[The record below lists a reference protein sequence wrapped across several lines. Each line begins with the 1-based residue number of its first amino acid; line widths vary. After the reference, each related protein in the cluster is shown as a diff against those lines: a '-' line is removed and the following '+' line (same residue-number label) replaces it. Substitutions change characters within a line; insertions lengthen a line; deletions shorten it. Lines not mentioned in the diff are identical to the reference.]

1 MKAYQVF
8 TGDTDKH
15 DNQRYDLVATYLD
28 KELALEHCKKLVDE
42 TPLYGEQLI
51 ENDFNESNGIKDWD
65 TRGWNITTIVRLKE
79 ISITE

>member
-28 KELALEHCKKLVDE
+28 RDKALQHCKEIAESVPLHGDALEEGQFYDFGKYKVWTAIGWTRVDISKFE
-42 TPLYGEQLI
+42 EI
-51 ENDFNESNGIKDWD
+51 E
-65 TRGWNITTIVRLKE
+65 
-79 ISITE
+79 ITE